1 MTIVSLQRLETLA
14 EQALVNAGANQAM
27 ATLTARALVAADAQG
42 LASHGVARV
51 TQYAAHL
58 KNGRANGQAVARIV
72 REKLSACLIDADN
85 GLAFAAC
92 SMAVNEAMT
101 RRFDRNRLCGGHQ

>member
-58 KNGRANGQAVARIV
+58 KNGPRTARLSLASCV
-72 REKLSACLIDADN
+72 RNYPHA
-85 GLAFAAC
+85 
-92 SMAVNEAMT
+92 
-101 RRFDRNRLCGGHQ
+101 